1 MREVAPPTLLTVRQF
16 QRRAIA
22 DNGESPRAKDVA
34 NKMFLRYGEMVFPVS
49 EIMDLARGISRTVTQ
64 ASATQFASGPLSA
77 GQLDELCTVI
87 YGLVSRAIH
96 PACQKVRKHYSVITR
111 PAIDWVTQ
119 QGLQAAVFYLTKI
132 NLVKKNELDAVIAAL
147 AEEAKAQGAPVDDI
161 GEEEARDAMIEG
173 RPCDEGGNE
182 L

>member
-16 QRRAIA
+16 QRRAVA
-22 DNGESPRAKDVA
+22 DNGDDPRAKDLA
-34 NKMFLRYGEMVFPVS
+34 NKMFLRYGEMVFPVT
-49 EIMDLARGISRTVTQ
+49 EIMDLARGISRTVAQ
-64 ASATQFASGPLSA
+64 ASVKNFASGPLSA

-96 PACQKVRKHYSVITR
+96 PACQKVRKHYSVISR

-132 NLVKKNELDAVIAAL
+132 NLVKKSELDAVMKAL
-147 AEEAKAQGAPVDDI
+147 EEEAKAQGAPVD
-161 GEEEARDAMIEG
+161 EEPEPEATE
-173 RPCDEGGNE
+173 E